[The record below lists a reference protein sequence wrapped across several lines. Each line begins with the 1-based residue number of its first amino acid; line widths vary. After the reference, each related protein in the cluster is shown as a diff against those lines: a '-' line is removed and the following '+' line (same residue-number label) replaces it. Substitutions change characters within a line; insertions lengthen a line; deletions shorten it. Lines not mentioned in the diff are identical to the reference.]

1 MAFWPRPLLVV
12 STGFYCVLLGFTG
25 AHVPRRSGKETQ
37 SAASWFFFSLSPP
50 PRIKSEKSPRQQRAF
65 LGLTASPLV
74 AVNDFKRERERE
86 IIIIICRGGGEK
98 RLGVVVAKSAA
109 AAAVV
114 EIRVV
119 ETEFSSGRS
128 DLGRLLQTTERHTF
142 FKDDPLFGGAID
154 AIGADDDAVGRR
166 RVCFFFWFLASPAAL
181 RLGRLRARLERL
193 VARLQQ

>member
-1 MAFWPRPLLVV
+1 M
-12 STGFYCVLLGFTG
+12 
-25 AHVPRRSGKETQ
+25 
-37 SAASWFFFSLSPP
+37 
-50 PRIKSEKSPRQQRAF
+50 
-65 LGLTASPLV
+65 
-74 AVNDFKRERERE
+74 
-86 IIIIICRGGGEK
+86 
-98 RLGVVVAKSAA
+98 
-109 AAAVV
+109 V